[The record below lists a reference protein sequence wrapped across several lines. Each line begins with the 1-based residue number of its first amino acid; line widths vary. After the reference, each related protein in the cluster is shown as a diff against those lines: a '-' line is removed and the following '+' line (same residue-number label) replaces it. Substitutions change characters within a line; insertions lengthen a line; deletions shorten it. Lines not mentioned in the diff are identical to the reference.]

1 MIFQNAP
8 KVFGGDIKSHFLL
21 FLSKKSDAY
30 EGAAEHIRKVA
41 TTHKGKLLF
50 VFINIDVEDNLRIL
64 EFFGLKE
71 ADVPTYRLINLG
83 EVFINGVNYLGWN
96 VFWVSPAVLYGINKD
111 IKSSLFCWCVNIINA
126 DVSFLHWLSSHL
138 TASTGTIIKLL
149 LYYEVGDSQAVAGS
163 ANYHHAKSDSALQ
176 RVFLWWLL
184 PYGWFNE
191 VPNHWLVELAFE
203 EVISITY

>member
-96 VFWVSPAVLYGINKD
+96 VLWV
-111 IKSSLFCWCVNIINA
+111 
-126 DVSFLHWLSSHL
+126 
-138 TASTGTIIKLL
+138 
-149 LYYEVGDSQAVAGS
+149 
-163 ANYHHAKSDSALQ
+163 
-176 RVFLWWLL
+176 
-184 PYGWFNE
+184 
-191 VPNHWLVELAFE
+191 
-203 EVISITY
+203 

>member
-96 VFWVSPAVLYGINKD
+96 VFWISPAVLYGINKD

-126 DVSFLHWLSSHL
+126 DVSF
-138 TASTGTIIKLL
+138 
-149 LYYEVGDSQAVAGS
+149 
-163 ANYHHAKSDSALQ
+163 
-176 RVFLWWLL
+176 
-184 PYGWFNE
+184 
-191 VPNHWLVELAFE
+191 
-203 EVISITY
+203 

>member
-96 VFWVSPAVLYGINKD
+96 VLWVSPAVLYWINKD
-111 IKSSLFCWCVNIINA
+111 IKSSLFC
-126 DVSFLHWLSSHL
+126 
-138 TASTGTIIKLL
+138 
-149 LYYEVGDSQAVAGS
+149 
-163 ANYHHAKSDSALQ
+163 
-176 RVFLWWLL
+176 
-184 PYGWFNE
+184 
-191 VPNHWLVELAFE
+191 
-203 EVISITY
+203 